1 MSGIGSRLKNLR
13 DDPATAHAGTA
24 WSKPDDT
31 YLMASAES
39 KLPHIEIATTLK
51 RTVGSIVARIKQ
63 NVYDMIDD
71 QNPLD
76 ALCIKYTIDLKDMQ
90 EFKSKKD
97 SDEIKKVAEK
107 LIKKPI
113 AESSAAGEARML
125 TEIRDLLLIVVKN
138 TTPANP
144 PQ

>member
-1 MSGIGSRLKNLR
+1 
-13 DDPATAHAGTA
+13 
-24 WSKPDDT
+24 
-31 YLMASAES
+31 
-39 KLPHIEIATTLK
+39 
-51 RTVGSIVARIKQ
+51 
-63 NVYDMIDD
+63 MIDD